1 MNQPA
6 RFVASGVATALLGV
20 HRSTLLRWEDQGLI
34 QPHKLRSGHRRY
46 LLSELRKQL
55 NHPTTDAELN
65 AAVDRLEGS
74 S

>member
-20 HRSTLLRWEDQGLI
+20 HRTTLLRWEADGKI
-34 QPHKLRSGHRRY
+34 KPHKLRSGHRRY
-46 LLSELRKQL
+46 LLSDLRKQL
-55 NHPTTDAELN
+55 HYPTTDAELN
-65 AAVDRLEGS
+65 ATVDRLEGS